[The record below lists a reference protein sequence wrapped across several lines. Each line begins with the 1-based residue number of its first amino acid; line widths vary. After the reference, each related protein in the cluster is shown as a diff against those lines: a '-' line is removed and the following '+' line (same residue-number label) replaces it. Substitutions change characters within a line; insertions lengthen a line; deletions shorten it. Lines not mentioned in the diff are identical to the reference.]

1 MKTKSIELEL
11 ILKVQS
17 FNDLKSYE
25 ALRNKYL
32 NLIKS
37 EASFVSLKFPNIPL
51 ELSDVENVLTYHF
64 YKTIIN
70 YNPDKG
76 MQFGVFAKQ
85 NLRFAIMNHV
95 RKLLS
100 KNQII
105 MNYKQD
111 YHDEEHSY
119 EDTKE
124 RDLAMSQL
132 ELISEGLED
141 MRFLT
146 DKEKE
151 YLRISLKED
160 NVSIK
165 MLADRLGIPVSTT
178 DDLKNKVAKKLK
190 THLGL

>member
-25 ALRNKYL
+25 ALRNKYI

-37 EASFVSLKFPNIPL
+37 EAAHMSLKFPNVPIEFNDL
-51 ELSDVENVLTYHF
+51 ENVLTYHF
-64 YKTIIN
+64 YKTIID

-95 RKLLS
+95 RRYIS
-100 KNQII
+100 KNNII
-105 MNYKQD
+105 MNYKED
-111 YHDEEHSY
+111 YHDEHTY

-124 RDLAMSQL
+124 RDIAISTL
-132 ELISEGLED
+132 EAITEELD
-141 MRFLT
+141 NMRFLT
-146 DKEKE
+146 DKEKK
-151 YLRISLKED
+151 YLKIALND
-160 NVSIK
+160 NEISIK
-165 MLADRLGIPVSTT
+165 KIAEQLNIPVSTVY
-178 DDLKNKVAKKLK
+178 DLKNRTAKKLK
-190 THLGL
+190 TYLGL